1 MAMFNLSW
9 LCYSQNNKSVPPW
22 LQDSWTVEYTD
33 YHPLDA
39 GNLYPRK
46 KVVKL
51 TITSDYITLSSTT
64 DGVRKSYDFN
74 NEKFKIEYY
83 DRREQKLFGGNSF
96 YLNVD
101 EQRQRPYLVVNDEWG
116 MRQRHFYVRNSE
128 IYQREA
134 KKREEEQRRRQA
146 EQRKKEQL
154 EKIVSEYNDSL
165 RSLIDEYN
173 RLLLQDKYN
182 IDGRR
187 IGSSYNV
194 TSASD
199 ESSAKRLLTQS
210 IESIKADYE
219 RIRNELKS
227 KYDSERTNNLELF
240 SSQEEFDNAYFSHDY
255 YKIIENKRIEKIDA
269 QIQGKWRL
277 RCDKVKDDYKRLV
290 LKDGEIKI
298 KQLSRTLYKGPYKL
312 TEKELTA
319 GRFSLDI
326 CLQGGGRYVF
336 SGFERYYGIDGKM
349 LWFVT
354 KKTLIVIG
362 TTIIGIATAGG
373 IVIAILVSAGV

>member
-46 KVVKL
+46 KVVRL

-96 YLNVD
+96 YLNID
-101 EQRQRPYLVVNDEWG
+101 EQSQRPYLVVNDEWG
-116 MRQRHFYVRNSE
+116 MRQRHFYERNSE

-173 RLLLQDKYN
+173 QLLLQDKYN
-182 IDGRR
+182 INGRR
-187 IGSSYNV
+187 IGNSYNV

-199 ESSAKRLLTQS
+199 ESSAKRLLTQT

-227 KYDSERTNNLELF
+227 KYDSERTKNLELF

-255 YKIIENKRIEKIDA
+255 YKIVENKRIGKINA

-319 GRFSLDI
+319 GRFSLEI
-326 CLQGGGRYVF
+326 CLQGSGRYVF

-362 TTIIGIATAGG
+362 TTIIVIATAGG